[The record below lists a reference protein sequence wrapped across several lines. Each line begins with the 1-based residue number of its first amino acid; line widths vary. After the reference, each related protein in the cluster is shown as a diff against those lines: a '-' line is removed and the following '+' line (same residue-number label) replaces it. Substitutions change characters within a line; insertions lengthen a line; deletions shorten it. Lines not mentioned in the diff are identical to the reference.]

1 MGQLAIDIGR
11 REFIATLGGTAVA
24 RPLAAQAQQQPMRVI
39 GFLNSPSPDESDGVV
54 AAFRQGLAESGFVEG
69 RNIAI
74 EYRWTHGQYDRLPT
88 AADLVSRQVPV
99 TFAGGTD
106 VRIRASRELRQTAAS
121 NVANVHA

>member
-1 MGQLAIDIGR
+1 V
-11 REFIATLGGTAVA
+11 LGGAAVA

-88 AADLVSRQVPV
+88 AADLVSRHVPV